1 MSSISDLQ
9 KEFERIK
16 KMGWIKEKRKGP
28 SSIGYTFE
36 VMLKKEEENFPIP
49 DFGDIEIKTMNT
61 KAKHNLHLFN
71 LTPDGDYVF
80 PIKRILDILGYPDKD
95 NPKNKVLYRSFS
107 GAIYNKMIYGRSGI
121 LKVNYEKEK
130 VQLLVYDHR
139 GNNINLGISWS
150 FSWLKERLNLKLRY
164 LAIIRVTSRIIYNEG
179 YYYYNKI
186 NFYKLKDFNT
196 LLSLIE
202 KGIIEVTFKIGVYKS
217 GRRTG
222 EIYDHGTDFSI
233 KPENILLLY
242 NEIKV

>member
-1 MSSISDLQ
+1 M
-9 KEFERIK
+9 
-16 KMGWIKEKRKGP
+16 
-28 SSIGYTFE
+28 
-36 VMLKKEEENFPIP
+36 
-49 DFGDIEIKTMNT
+49 
-61 KAKHNLHLFN
+61 
-71 LTPDGDYVF
+71 
-80 PIKRILDILGYPDKD
+80 GYPDKD

-130 VQLLVYDHR
+130 VELIVYDHH
-139 GNNINLGISWS
+139 GNDINLGISWS
-150 FSWLKERLNLKLRY
+150 FSWIQERLNLKLRY
-164 LAIIRVTSRIIYNEG
+164 LALVYARSTIILSDG
-179 YYYYNKI
+179 YYKYDKI

-196 LLSLIE
+196 FLSLIE

-242 NEIKV
+242 DEIKV

>member
-1 MSSISDLQ
+1 MLSISDLQ

-16 KMGWIKEKRKGP
+16 KLGWIKERRKGP

-49 DFGDIEIKTMNT
+49 DFGDIEIKTRNYH
-61 KAKHNLHLFN
+61 AKMNLHLFN

-130 VQLLVYDHR
+130 VELIVYDHH
-139 GNNINLGISWS
+139 GNDINLGISWS
-150 FSWLKERLNLKLRY
+150 FSWIQERLNLKLRY
-164 LAIIRVTSRIIYNEG
+164 LALVYARSTIILSDG
-179 YYYYNKI
+179 YYKYDKI

-196 LLSLIE
+196 FLLLIE

-217 GRRTG
+217 GKRTG

-242 NEIKV
+242 DEIKV